1 MAVFLGPFVG
11 SLAVT
16 HSFFTR
22 HAWWWLCVLC
32 ACSAADTGTSSSGDP
47 SGQGDGDGD
56 MPDSADLRVEPANAE
71 LFSTSS
77 SAATRSF
84 RVFARDGDTEREV
97 TAEAELKLADAELG
111 SVSGAVLTASTEHAG
126 ETELVASFGGER
138 ARANVR
144 MHLSI
149 IRIADGA
156 PADAPARFD
165 AATDDPALAPEVVYP
180 SHATLIPPNL
190 GDLEVHFTGEGELYE
205 VTVEGDLAGV
215 RLYTTGRPGEAGTGA
230 WERIAAA
237 DWPELV
243 RGTDELTVGVRALA
257 GARAG
262 ESAIQVLHLT
272 SEPMKGGIYY
282 WSPPGGIFRHDFA
295 KADEAAELVYGAGSG
310 LGGGNLDNCVGC
322 HALSPDGRRMA
333 VSTDVLQSGA
343 ATVID
348 VASGEQLF
356 GPSGTSFRF
365 ATFDP
370 SGERL
375 VTVFQGKLSMR
386 DAATGMEVASVDSG
400 GTATHPDW
408 SPEGDRLVFA
418 RIGAPAALT
427 LGDAA
432 RAFGLPVPPFGDLP
446 IGAGLDL
453 GDIFFTGGSL
463 WLSRVNGTYVTET
476 HRLYSAPSGQNAYY
490 PSFSPDGRWVL
501 FNQSSGDSYNDGD
514 ARLLVLP
521 ATGGEPTALAAADGD
536 AESSANSWPRWA
548 PFEQNTARGQERVL
562 WFTFSSVRAFGVRS
576 VAGARPQLWMA
587 AFFPGRHEGERSS
600 PAFRLP
606 FQDLATGNH
615 IAQWT
620 REVVVLE

>member
-1 MAVFLGPFVG
+1 
-11 SLAVT
+11 VT

-22 HAWWWLCVLC
+22 HVWWWFCVLC
-32 ACSAADTGTSSSGDP
+32 ACSAADSGTSSSGDP
-47 SGQGDGDGD
+47 SREGDAGAAV
-56 MPDSADLRVEPANAE
+56 DSADLRVEPAHAE
-71 LFSTSS
+71 LFSTST
-77 SAATRSF
+77 SAATQSF
-84 RVFARDGDTEREV
+84 RVFVKDGDMEREV

-111 SVSGAVLTASTEHAG
+111 SVSGGLLTASTEQAG
-126 ETELVASFGGER
+126 ETALVASFDGKRSR
-138 ARANVR
+138 ADVR

-149 IRIADGA
+149 IRIADGVS
-156 PADAPARFD
+156 ADAPARFD
-165 AATDDPALAPEVVYP
+165 AATDDAALAPEVVYP
-180 SHATLIPPNL
+180 SNATLIPPNL

-215 RLYTTGRPGEAGTGA
+215 RLYTAGRPGEAGTGK

-237 DWPELV
+237 DWPQLV
-243 RGTDELTVGVRALA
+243 RNSDVLTVNVRALS
-257 GARAG
+257 GTRAG
-262 ESAIQVLHLT
+262 ESDTRLLHLT
-272 SEPMKGGIYY
+272 SGVMKGGIYY

-295 KADEAAELVYGAGSG
+295 KAEEAAELVYGAGSG

-322 HALSPDGRRMA
+322 HALSPDGKRMA

-348 VASGEQLF
+348 VATGEQLF
-356 GPSGTSFRF
+356 APLGTSFRF
-365 ATFDP
+365 ASFDP

-375 VTVFQGKLSMR
+375 LTVFQGKLSMR
-386 DAATGMEVASVDSG
+386 DAATGMEVAAVDSG
-400 GTATHPDW
+400 GAATHPDW

-432 RAFGLPVPPFGDLP
+432 RAFGLPVPPFGDSLP

-453 GDIFFTGGSL
+453 SDIFFTGGSL
-463 WLSRVNGTYVTET
+463 WVSKVNGTEVSET
-476 HRLYSAPSGQNAYY
+476 HRIYSAPGGTNAYY
-490 PSFSPDGRWVL
+490 PSFSPDGSWVL
-501 FNQSSGDSYNDGD
+501 FNQSSGDSYNDAD
-514 ARLLVLP
+514 ARLFVLP
-521 ATGGEPTALAAADGD
+521 ATGGGAPISLADADGEL
-536 AESSANSWPRWA
+536 AESANSWPRWA
-548 PFEQNTARGQERVL
+548 PFEQTTARGQERVF

-587 AFFPGRHEGERSS
+587 AFFPGRHDGERSS
-600 PAFRLP
+600 RAFRLP

-620 REVVVLE
+620 REVVVIE